1 MLKREL
7 TPYKSQPPA
16 KNHPQPLPK
25 IIADPA
31 TRSDL
36 WSTKKQNSITMSF
49 EPNLTIG
56 ECVVSYFLMMAV
68 IIIAGF
74 IGQWW
79 IAGFGLLFFLRG
91 ITGFCAVK
99 AMLSAKRA

>member
-1 MLKREL
+1 MK
-7 TPYKSQPPA
+7 
-16 KNHPQPLPK
+16 
-25 IIADPA
+25 
-31 TRSDL
+31 
-36 WSTKKQNSITMSF
+36 F

-68 IIIAGF
+68 IITAGF

-79 IAGFGLLFFLRG
+79 IAGFGLLLFLRG

-99 AMLSAKRA
+99 AMLSADKA

>member
-1 MLKREL
+1 M
-7 TPYKSQPPA
+7 
-16 KNHPQPLPK
+16 K
-25 IIADPA
+25 I
-31 TRSDL
+31 
-36 WSTKKQNSITMSF
+36 
-49 EPNLTIG
+49 EPNLSIG

-68 IIIAGF
+68 IIGAGF

-99 AMLSAKRA
+99 ALRTAKS

>member
-1 MLKREL
+1 MIAYPHL
-7 TPYKSQPPA
+7 
-16 KNHPQPLPK
+16 LPK
-25 IIADPA
+25 ITQHPYQKSLA
-31 TRSDL
+31 TL
-36 WSTKKQNSITMSF
+36 PQAPTFGVLKNKNSTTMSF

>member
-1 MLKREL
+1 M
-7 TPYKSQPPA
+7 
-16 KNHPQPLPK
+16 LPK
-25 IIADPA
+25 ITSAFYQKSLPTLPQPPTFGVLINKN
-31 TRSDL
+31 
-36 WSTKKQNSITMSF
+36 STTMSF

-56 ECVVSYFLMMAV
+56 ECVASYFLMMAV
-68 IIIAGF
+68 IIVAGF

-99 AMLSAKRA
+99 AMMSAQKA

>member
-1 MLKREL
+1 V
-7 TPYKSQPPA
+7 PA
-16 KNHPQPLPK
+16 KNHPPPLPK
-25 IIADPA
+25 IIAHPA
-31 TRSDL
+31 TTPDL
-36 WSTKKQNSITMSF
+36 WSTKKQKNSTTMSF

-68 IIIAGF
+68 ILAGGF

-91 ITGFCAVK
+91 VTGFCAVK
-99 AMLSAKRA
+99 AMMSAQKA